1 MNIFIT
7 WEGYAL
13 PNPPLREGRWGTPG
27 SPTFTTA
34 EYATIVRITGEA
46 VLEKGNEGM
55 KLVTYRHEGV
65 ERIGAVRDEA
75 IVDLSDVA
83 PSMLELIAGGPE
95 LLTRA
100 RAITA
105 RAETAVPLEAVSLLA
120 PIPRPRK
127 NIICLGMN
135 YAAHAIETLRARG
148 RPEKLPEYPV
158 FFSKALTAVN
168 HPGAVVPLMP
178 EVSAQR
184 DWEVELAVVIGAGG
198 RNIPRER
205 ALNHVFGY
213 TILNDVSARDL
224 QARHQQFFYSKSLD
238 GAAPMGPWIV
248 TADEIPNPH
257 NLRIRLRLNGVTMQ
271 DSNTG
276 DMIFD
281 IPTCIATF
289 STGITLEPGDIFA
302 TGTPSGVGMGMN
314 PQRWLQAGDVME
326 CEIERIGVLRNE
338 VW

>member
-1 MNIFIT
+1 
-7 WEGYAL
+7 
-13 PNPPLREGRWGTPG
+13 
-27 SPTFTTA
+27 
-34 EYATIVRITGEA
+34 
-46 VLEKGNEGM
+46 M

-75 IVDLSDVA
+75 IVDLSEVA
-83 PSMLELIAGGPE
+83 PSMLELIAGGPA
-95 LLTRA
+95 LLARA

-105 RAETAVPLEAVSLLA
+105 SAEAAVPLEAVSLLA

-135 YAAHAIETLRARG
+135 YAAHAIESLRARG
-148 RPEKLPEYPV
+148 LPEKLPEYPV

-168 HPGAVVPLMP
+168 HPGAVVPLMAD
-178 EVSAQR
+178 VSAQR
-184 DWEVELAVVIGAGG
+184 DWEVELAVVIGVGG
-198 RNIPRER
+198 KNIPRER
-205 ALNHVFGY
+205 ALSHVFGY

-224 QARHQQFFYSKSLD
+224 QTRHLQFFYSKSLD
-238 GAAPMGPWIV
+238 GSAPMGPWIV

-257 NLRIRLRLNGVTMQ
+257 NLRLRLRLNGETMQ

-281 IPTCIATF
+281 IPACIATF
-289 STGITLEPGDIFA
+289 SHGITLEPGDVFA
-302 TGTPSGVGMGMN
+302 TGTPSGVAMGMN
-314 PQRWLQAGDVME
+314 PPRWLRAGDVME